1 MKPILFRSPLLH
13 RNFVRAR
20 HQFIE
25 LVRSSPGGKVIA
37 LVGPTHVGKSLIVE
51 SLLRTLESDL
61 RPTEPATMPLIHLV
75 VATSNDGRVS
85 PKHLTLKLLKAVKH
99 PLFEHDGEMD
109 ERDYYRPSRGR
120 DEGSMRVALEA
131 ALDYRN
137 TILVVLDEAH
147 HLTHTKNREL
157 RSNVLQS
164 IKCLCAIKRTLVLVG
179 GYELAYQGLFDSAHF
194 AGRLACIELPPYVA
208 NAIDLDEWD
217 RILKFCSKYVPVSP
231 ASLLIDNADDL
242 LEATNGCFGLL
253 EKVLWFARSIADGGA
268 ITKSTLRAAF
278 PTQAEHSAIRSDIQ
292 AGQRAL
298 GNLKSHEMGE
308 DPTSFLKRTHRQK
321 PFKRKPNRVL
331 PTYPEVA
338 NE

>member
-13 RNFVRAR
+13 RNFVHAR
-20 HQFIE
+20 HQFID

-37 LVGPTHVGKSLIVE
+37 LVGPTNAGKSLIVK
-51 SLLRTLESDL
+51 SLLRTLDNDL
-61 RPTEPATMPLIHLV
+61 RPIGPATIPLVHLDI
-75 VATSNDGRVS
+75 ATSNDGRIS
-85 PKHLTLKLLKAVKH
+85 PKHLTVKLLKAVKH

-137 TILVVLDEAH
+137 TVLVVLDEAH
-147 HLTHTKNREL
+147 HLTHTKNHEL

-164 IKCLCAIKRTLVLVG
+164 IKCLCAINRTLVLIG

-194 AGRLACIELPPYVA
+194 AGRLACIELPPYA
-208 NAIDLDEWD
+208 ADRGDLEEWD
-217 RILKFCSKYVPVSP
+217 RILKFCSKYVSLSP
-231 ASLLIDNADDL
+231 RSLLLDNADLL
-242 LEATNGCFGLL
+242 LEATNGSFGLL
-253 EKVLWFARSIADGGA
+253 EKALWFARSISNDGL
-268 ITKSTLRAAF
+268 ITKSTLRAGF
-278 PTQAEHSAIRSDIQ
+278 PTQAEHAKIRLDIQ

-298 GNLKSHEMGE
+298 ESFRPCEVM
-308 DPTSFLKRTHRQK
+308 PATSFSKSTRRQK
-321 PFKRKPNRVL
+321 PFQRKPNRVL

-338 NE
+338 SE